1 MLHQHFQTTPT
12 PIAELKVSILFCY
25 LLFQGLF
32 SSVIKDITGSK
43 AKPVPEIEKEDV
55 RDSIEE
61 LSTIFSTANFPLY
74 TEDKD
79 NMTINNQDEDEVE
92 LDIGIS
98 KDMCIPYLS
107 LLFNMYMTVAS
118 IGNMVI

>member
-12 PIAELKVSILFCY
+12 PPIAELEVSIILFCY

-43 AKPVPEIEKEDV
+43 AKPVPEMEKEDA

-74 TEDKD
+74 TEYKD

-98 KDMCIPYLS
+98 SDMCIPYLS
-107 LLFNMYMTVAS
+107 LLFDMLYDCS
-118 IGNMVI
+118 RH